1 MRRLYV
7 GWNKLFSAIARQAV
21 AAAGS
26 AVVTGLAVLAMV
38 TWTAVGV
45 VRGFT
50 QHWLDVL
57 YALTGS
63 VTFIMV
69 FLIQHTTSMET
80 RAILLKLDE
89 LVRATEGAANDV
101 IEAEQRTVAEQDA
114 LRDRLESS
122 AEPAAR

>member
-1 MRRLYV
+1 MTHLYV
-7 GWNKLFSAIARQAV
+7 GWNKVFSAIARQAV

-26 AVVTGLAVLAMV
+26 TVVTGLAVLAMAI
-38 TWTAVGV
+38 WTTVGL
-45 VRGFT
+45 VRGFN
-50 QHWLDVL
+50 QQWLDVL
-57 YALTGS
+57 YALTGG

-101 IEAEQRTVAEQDA
+101 IKAEQRTVAEQDA
-114 LRDRLESS
+114 LEERLGSV
-122 AEPAAR
+122 AEPVAR